1 MRHVADDQ
9 GRSWAPVAVPSR
21 GAHLR
26 MGATLGFRPADA
38 PDAEP
43 LLTSIRFNSDQAA
56 ALAIGSMSDWE
67 LRRRLGLAQAEVG
80 AR

>member
-1 MRHVADDQ
+1 MRQVVDEQ
-9 GRSWAPVAVPSR
+9 GRSWEPIAVPSR

-26 MGATLGFRPADA
+26 MGATLGFRPADE

-43 LLTSIRFNSDQAA
+43 LHTSIRFNSDRAA
-56 ALAIGSMSDWE
+56 ALAIESMSDWE

-80 AR
+80 RR